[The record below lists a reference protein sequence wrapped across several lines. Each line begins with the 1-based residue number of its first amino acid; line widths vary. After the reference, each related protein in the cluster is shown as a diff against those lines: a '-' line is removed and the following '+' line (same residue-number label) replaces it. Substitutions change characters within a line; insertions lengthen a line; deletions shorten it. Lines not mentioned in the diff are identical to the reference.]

1 MDATITVERSKRLA
15 VLHWSLHVF
24 EDCPMTR
31 WPSLFISHGSP
42 TFALEPG
49 IAGPALTALGRTL
62 PRPKA
67 VLVVSPHWT
76 TREPR
81 VATTAA
87 PQTVHDFGGF
97 PPALY
102 QLQYPAPGAPDMA
115 QRAIEVSSAAGW
127 AAEADPQW
135 GLDHGAWVPLMHL
148 LPHADVPVFQVSLP
162 ARLDGGRAYAYGQAL
177 APLADEGVLI
187 IGSGSLTHNLYEVRF
202 DAPDVQ
208 GEDYALAFTAWIDQ
222 TLQQHDH
229 ARLQQTMAVAPH
241 AQRAHPTAEHLWPL
255 MVAAGAA
262 GAQAPV
268 TRIEGGI
275 THGVLSMDA
284 YRFGDIPANANA

>member
-1 MDATITVERSKRLA
+1 MPRL
-15 VLHWSLHVF
+15 
-24 EDCPMTR
+24 PT
-31 WPSLFISHGSP
+31 LFISHGSP
-42 TFALEPG
+42 TFAIEPG
-49 IAGPALTALGRTL
+49 LAGPALTALGKTL

-67 VLVVSPHWT
+67 VLVVSPHWM

-81 VATTAA
+81 VSTSAA

-102 QLQYPAPGAPDMA
+102 QLQYPAPGAPAVA
-115 QRAIEVSSAAGW
+115 QRAVEVLRAAGW
-127 AAEADPQW
+127 AVEAAPQQ
-135 GLDHGAWVPLMHL
+135 GLDHGAWVPLL
-148 LPHADVPVFQVSLP
+148 YLFPQADVPVFQVSLP
-162 ARLDGGRAYAYGQAL
+162 ARLDGARAYAFGQAL
-177 APLADEGVLI
+177 APLAEEGVLI
-187 IGSGSLTHNLYEVRF
+187 IGSGSLTHNLHEVRF
-202 DAPDVQ
+202 DAPDARA
-208 GEDYALAFTAWIDQ
+208 ETYAAEFVAWIHQ
-222 TLQQHDH
+222 TLGQRDH

-262 GAQAPV
+262 GAEAPA

-284 YRFGDIPANANA
+284 YLFGAGPDAAAAALAA